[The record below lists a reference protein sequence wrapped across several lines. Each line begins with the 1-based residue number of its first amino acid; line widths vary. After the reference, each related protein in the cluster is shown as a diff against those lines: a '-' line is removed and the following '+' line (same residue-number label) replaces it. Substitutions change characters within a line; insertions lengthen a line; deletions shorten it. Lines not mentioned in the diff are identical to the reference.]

1 MMVHLTMLRIP
12 YISRL
17 LKHGKKGKNERK
29 KNTPGVYY
37 PPYAL
42 HELNPVCGQEALHRL
57 SRLG

>member
-29 KNTPGVYY
+29 KIPQVFTT

>member
-29 KNTPGVYY
+29 KIPQVFTTPLCF
-37 PPYAL
+37 A
-42 HELNPVCGQEALHRL
+42 
-57 SRLG
+57 

>member
-29 KNTPGVYY
+29 KIPQVFTTPPMLCMNLIQCVDKKLFTG
-37 PPYAL
+37 
-42 HELNPVCGQEALHRL
+42 
-57 SRLG
+57 